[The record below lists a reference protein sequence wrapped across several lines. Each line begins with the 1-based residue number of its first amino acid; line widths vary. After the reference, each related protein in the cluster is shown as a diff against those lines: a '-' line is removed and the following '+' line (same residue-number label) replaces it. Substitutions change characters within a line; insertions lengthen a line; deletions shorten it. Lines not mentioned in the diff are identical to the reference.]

1 MTTAAP
7 NPAVKF
13 ASHIA
18 EPVLLMKQPA
28 SSTIG
33 RGQFAT
39 VVVATGYAE
48 LGGGGGYRL
57 PAGLGYDAVISDSDG
72 TAGRAWAS
80 LFAGAESG
88 MVQSATALD
97 GFADASVC
105 VPFWIADENTP
116 GALPVLAGVDR
127 SIGGLVMGMEPGSTT
142 IPRLLTG
149 PLAGLLGLL
158 SHSLQNES
166 AGSIQYAVDASA
178 STDLADATNPVIL
191 PRPKKRGKIT
201 SIEIIPS
208 AALAATSGS
217 DATITFIKID
227 TTGAV
232 ALASSP
238 TVGTF
243 TTTTALVAG
252 VAATFTL
259 SGTAANLLFRTTD
272 VLGWYRTHASSG
284 AVIPKSAIRAN
295 FQVI

>member
-1 MTTAAP
+1 MSTPGP
-7 NPAVKF
+7 NPAAKF
-13 ASHIA
+13 AGHIA
-18 EPVLLMKQPA
+18 EPVLLMKQPG

-48 LGGGGGYRL
+48 LGGGTGYRL
-57 PAGLGYDAVISDSDG
+57 PAGLGYDAVISDSDPV
-72 TAGRAWAS
+72 AGRAWAS
-80 LFAGAESG
+80 LFAGAEAG
-88 MVQSATALD
+88 MTQSSTSLD
-97 GFADASVC
+97 GFTDASFC
-105 VPFWIADENTP
+105 VPFWIVDENTP

-158 SHSLQNES
+158 AHSLTNES
-166 AGSIQYAVDASA
+166 AGSIQYAVDGSA
-178 STDLADATNPVIL
+178 STDLASAGAPFLL
-191 PRPKKRGKIT
+191 PRRKVRGKVT

-217 DATITFIKID
+217 DSTITFVKVD
-227 TTGAV
+227 TTGTV
-232 ALASSP
+232 AIGSSP

-243 TTTTALVAG
+243 TTTTPLVAG
-252 VAATFTL
+252 VPATFTL

-284 AVIPKSAIRAN
+284 AVIPASAIRAN